1 MSKDKTDNGDK
12 PAKGKSPIM
21 LIAITAVLMLA
32 LGGGGAFA
40 MVKMGIIGGAKE
52 EHHKEDNSPKLIRK
66 GEEDPYAPKPAEGAK
81 EGEGAPKEVEGEG
94 GSPYKT
100 SYYTFSEDFTSNL
113 KESTALVQISIACS
127 THRDGRV
134 LMWLKKHELAILS
147 EMLKVLA
154 DTPEEEVTTIAGKEK
169 LQKRLTDSINHV
181 LTQEEGFGGVDAVYF
196 KSFLVQ

>member
-1 MSKDKTDNGDK
+1 MSKEKTETGEK
-12 PAKGKSPIM
+12 PAKGKSPIL

-32 LGGGGAFA
+32 VGGGGAFA
-40 MVKMGIIGGAKE
+40 MVRMGIIGGGPG
-52 EHHKEDNSPKLIRK
+52 HQKEDNSPKLIRK
-66 GEEDPYAPKPAEGAK
+66 GDIDPYAPKPAEGGK
-81 EGEGAPKEVEGEG
+81 EADTGVKEVEGEG

-113 KESTALVQISIACS
+113 KNSSALVQISVACS

-134 LMWLKKHELAILS
+134 LMWLKKHELAVRS

-154 DTPEEEVTTIAGKEK
+154 DTPEEDISSMEGKEK

-196 KSFLVQ
+196 KSFLIQ